1 MFHIGGRGQ
10 EQRWWYK
17 NLTPISR
24 QQLQV
29 QVESRFS
36 KDTKPIKMHVA
47 FSFELTRQPWIRD
60 FWFGFS
66 M

>member
-1 MFHIGGRGQ
+1 MFHIGGRGH
-10 EQRWWYK
+10 ELRWWYK

-47 FSFELTRQPWIRD
+47 FSFELTRQP
-60 FWFGFS
+60 
-66 M
+66 